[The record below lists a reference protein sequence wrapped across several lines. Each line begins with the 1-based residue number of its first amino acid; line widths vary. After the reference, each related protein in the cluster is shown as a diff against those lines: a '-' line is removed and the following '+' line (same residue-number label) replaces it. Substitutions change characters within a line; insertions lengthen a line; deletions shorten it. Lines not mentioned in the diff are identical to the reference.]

1 MRMRWRIKLPKE
13 PAHTLSK
20 HRANIDRDSNQ
31 FYFPIQMTSIFFS
44 ESSKNIGGQE
54 LQLLEQAVGLKAK
67 GYTPYILCRPGSR
80 ISQEAYRLG
89 LNVEFVAFR
98 NAIHPPS
105 VLRLANLVRQ
115 HRPVAVVCH
124 SSHDANLCSITIHTL
139 AKIGLLKPRPTLIRM
154 RTYQPGPAKAF
165 TYNQMFDQTFTP
177 SQALKDQLLQNTG
190 VLPEKIGVLYPGVD
204 FESIAA
210 AAALGLPPEL
220 DALLSDLQQRPVIAH
235 AAMFRVEKGH
245 SFMLQVVKALLPQF
259 PNLLYVA
266 VGEGDTRQAIETE
279 ARRLGL
285 GKHVVLPGML
295 SPVAPLIKR
304 ADVLVMPSSYEPLG
318 MSQIEALGLGVPVV
332 VSNVGG
338 LPETVQ
344 SGVTGYVCPAPHAP
358 GALDAWVQALGVV
371 LAEPQKARDMAALGR
386 QTVLAQF
393 GKQSNIDGLVGT
405 IQTPRLGR
413 S

>member
-1 MRMRWRIKLPKE
+1 
-13 PAHTLSK
+13 
-20 HRANIDRDSNQ
+20 
-31 FYFPIQMTSIFFS
+31 MTPIFFS

-67 GYTPYILCRPGSR
+67 GYTPYILCRAGSR
-80 ISQEAYRLG
+80 ISQEAHKLG
-89 LNVEFVAFR
+89 LNVEYIPFR

-105 VLRLANLVRQ
+105 VLRLANLVRR
-115 HRPVAVVCH
+115 HKPVAVVCH
-124 SSHDANLCSITIHTL
+124 SSHDANLCSLTVHAL
-139 AKIGLLKPRPTLIRM
+139 AKVGLLKPRPMLIRM

-177 SQALKDQLLQNTG
+177 SQALKDQLLQNSG
-190 VLPEKIGVLYPGVD
+190 VLPEKVGVLYPGID
-204 FESIAA
+204 FERIVAA
-210 AAALGLPPEL
+210 ATNALPAEL
-220 DALLSDLQQRPVIAH
+220 DTRLNDLQQRPVIVH

-245 SFMLQVVKALLPQF
+245 SFMLQVVKALLPRF

-266 VGEGDTRQAIETE
+266 AGEGETRQAVETE
-279 ARRLGL
+279 AQRLGL
-285 GKHVVLPGML
+285 LKHVVLPGML
-295 SPVAPLIKR
+295 NPVAPLIKR

-344 SGVTGYVCPAPHAP
+344 SGITGYVCPAPHAP
-358 GALDAWVQALGVV
+358 GALDTWVQALTTV
-371 LAEPQKARDMAALGR
+371 LGEPQKARDMAAKG
-386 QTVLAQF
+386 QQAVVAQF
-393 GKQSNIDGLVGT
+393 GRQSNINGLVGT

-413 S
+413 N

>member
-1 MRMRWRIKLPKE
+1 
-13 PAHTLSK
+13 
-20 HRANIDRDSNQ
+20 
-31 FYFPIQMTSIFFS
+31 MTPIFFT

-67 GYTPYILCRPGSR
+67 GYIPHILCRPGSR
-80 ISQEAYRLG
+80 ISQEAHRLG
-89 LNVEFVAFR
+89 LNVEYVAFR

-105 VLRLANLVRQ
+105 VLKLASLVRQ
-115 HRPVAVVCH
+115 HRPVALVCH
-124 SSHDANLCSITIHTL
+124 SSHDANLCSLTVHAL
-139 AKIGLLKPRPTLIRM
+139 AKVGLLKPRPMLIRM

-177 SQALKDQLLQNTG
+177 SQALKDQLLQNRG
-190 VLPEKIGVLYPGVD
+190 VLPEKIGVLYPGID
-204 FESIAA
+204 FEGIVAA
-210 AAALGLPPEL
+210 ATQGLPAEL
-220 DALLSDLQQRPVIAH
+220 DTCLNDLQQRPVIAH

-245 SFMLQVVKALLPQF
+245 SFMLQVVKALLPRF

-266 VGEGDTRQAIETE
+266 AGEGDTRQAVETE
-279 ARRLGL
+279 AQRLGL
-285 GKHVVLPGML
+285 RKHVVLPGML
-295 SPVAPLIKR
+295 NPVAPLIRR

-344 SGVTGYVCPAPHAP
+344 SGITGYVCPAPHAP
-358 GALDAWVQALGVV
+358 GALDAWVNALTTV
-371 LAEPQKARDMAALGR
+371 LAEPHKARDMAAKGQLA
-386 QTVLAQF
+386 VVAQF
-393 GKQSNIDGLVGT
+393 GKQSNVEGLIGS

>member
-1 MRMRWRIKLPKE
+1 
-13 PAHTLSK
+13 
-20 HRANIDRDSNQ
+20 
-31 FYFPIQMTSIFFS
+31 MTPIFFS

-67 GYTPYILCRPGSR
+67 GYTPYILCRAGSR
-80 ISQEAYRLG
+80 ISQEAHKLG
-89 LNVEFVAFR
+89 LNVEYVPFR

-105 VLRLANLVRQ
+105 VLRLANLVRR
-115 HRPVAVVCH
+115 HKPVAVVCH
-124 SSHDANLCSITIHTL
+124 SSHDANLCSLTVHTL
-139 AKIGLLKPRPTLIRM
+139 AKVGLLKPRPMLIRM

-177 SQALKDQLLQNTG
+177 SQALKDQLLQNSG
-190 VLPEKIGVLYPGVD
+190 VLPEKVGVLYPGID
-204 FESIAA
+204 FERIVAA
-210 AAALGLPPEL
+210 ATSALPAEL
-220 DALLSDLQQRPVIAH
+220 DTRLNDLQQRPVIVH

-245 SFMLQVVKALLPQF
+245 SFMLQVVKALLPRF

-266 VGEGDTRQAIETE
+266 AGEGETRQAVETE
-279 ARRLGL
+279 AQRLGL
-285 GKHVVLPGML
+285 LKHVVLPGML
-295 SPVAPLIKR
+295 NPVAPLIKR

-344 SGVTGYVCPAPHAP
+344 SGITGYVCPAPHAP
-358 GALDAWVQALGVV
+358 GALDTWVQALTTV
-371 LAEPQKARDMAALGR
+371 LGEPQKARDMAAKG
-386 QTVLAQF
+386 QQAVVAQF
-393 GKQSNIDGLVGT
+393 GRQSNINGLVGT

-413 S
+413 N

>member
-1 MRMRWRIKLPKE
+1 MRTWRRIKLRTKS
-13 PAHTLSK
+13 ASALIK
-20 HRANIDRDSNQ
+20 HKANIDRDFNQ
-31 FYFPIQMTSIFFS
+31 FCCLNQMTSIFFS

-80 ISQEAYRLG
+80 ISQEAYKLG

-105 VLRLANLVRQ
+105 FLRFANLVRQ

-124 SSHDANLCSITIHTL
+124 SGHDANLCSITVHAL
-139 AKIGLLKPRPTLIRM
+139 AKLGLLNPRPTLIRM

-177 SQALKDQLLQNTG
+177 SQALKDQLLQNSG
-190 VLPEKIGVLYPGVD
+190 VLPEKISVLYPGID
-204 FESIAA
+204 FESITA
-210 AAALGLPPEL
+210 AAALGLPAEL
-220 DALLSDLQQRPVIAH
+220 DARLNDLQQRPVIAH

-266 VGEGDTRQAIETE
+266 AGEGETRLAIETE
-279 ARRLGL
+279 VQRLGL
-285 GKHVVLPGML
+285 GKYVVLPGML
-295 SPVAPLIKR
+295 NPVAPLIKR

-358 GALDAWVQALGVV
+358 GALAAWVQALGAL
-371 LAEPQKARDMAALGR
+371 LAEPHKARDMAALGR
-386 QTVLAQF
+386 QAVFAQF
-393 GKQSNIDGLVGT
+393 GKQSNIDGLLGN

>member
-1 MRMRWRIKLPKE
+1 
-13 PAHTLSK
+13 
-20 HRANIDRDSNQ
+20 
-31 FYFPIQMTSIFFS
+31 MTSIFFS

-80 ISQEAYRLG
+80 VSQEAYKLG

-115 HRPVAVVCH
+115 HKPVAVVCH
-124 SSHDANLCSITIHTL
+124 SSHDANLCSITVHAL

-154 RTYQPGPAKAF
+154 RMARPSAAKAF
-165 TYNQMFDQTFTP
+165 TYNQMFDQTFTS
-177 SQALKDQLLQNTG
+177 SQALKDQLLQNSG
-190 VLPEKIGVLYPGVD
+190 VLSEKIAVLYPGID
-204 FESIAA
+204 FEGIVAA
-210 AAALGLPPEL
+210 AMLGLPADL
-220 DALLSDLQQRPVIAH
+220 DARLNDLRQRPVIAH
-235 AAMFRVEKGH
+235 AAMFRIEKGH
-245 SFMLQVVKALLPQF
+245 SFMLQVVKGLVSKF

-266 VGEGDTRQAIETE
+266 AGEGETRQAIETE
-279 ARRLGL
+279 VQRLGL
-285 GKHVVLPGML
+285 SKHVVLPGML
-295 SPVAPLIKR
+295 SPVAPLIRR

-358 GALDAWVQALGVV
+358 GALDAWVKALSTV
-371 LAEPQKARDMAALGR
+371 LEEPQKARDMAAQGK
-386 QTVLAQF
+386 QAVLIQF
-393 GKQSNIDGLVGT
+393 GKQSNIDGLVYT

-413 S
+413 N

>member
-1 MRMRWRIKLPKE
+1 
-13 PAHTLSK
+13 
-20 HRANIDRDSNQ
+20 
-31 FYFPIQMTSIFFS
+31 MTCIFFS

-67 GYTPYILCRPGSR
+67 GYIPFILCRPGSR
-80 ISQEAYRLG
+80 VSQEAHKLG
-89 LNVEFVAFR
+89 LNVEYVGFR

-105 VLRLANLVRQ
+105 MLRLANLLRQ
-115 HRPVAVVCH
+115 HKPVAVVCH
-124 SSHDANLCSITIHTL
+124 SSHDANLCSITVHAL
-139 AKIGLLKPRPTLIRM
+139 AKVGLLRPRPSLIRM

-165 TYNQMFDQTFTP
+165 TYNQMFDRTFTP
-177 SQALKDQLLQNTG
+177 SLALKDQLLQNTG
-190 VLPEKIGVLYPGVD
+190 VMPEKIGVLYPGVD
-204 FESIAA
+204 FEGIVAA
-210 AAALGLPPEL
+210 SALELPSEL
-220 DALLSDLQQRPVIAH
+220 DVRLSDLQQRPVIAH

-266 VGEGDTRQAIETE
+266 AGEGETRLAIETE
-279 ARRLGL
+279 VERMGL
-285 GKHVVLPGML
+285 SKHVVLPGML
-295 SPVAPLIKR
+295 NPVAPLIKR

-344 SGVTGYVCPAPHAP
+344 SGVTGHVCPAPHAP
-358 GALDAWVQALGVV
+358 GALDAWVNALTAV
-371 LAEPQKARDMAALGR
+371 LAEPHKAREMAMLGKLA
-386 QTVLAQF
+386 VLAQF
-393 GKQSNIDGLVGT
+393 GKQNNIDGLVGT
-405 IQTPRLGR
+405 IQTKRLGR

>member
-1 MRMRWRIKLPKE
+1 
-13 PAHTLSK
+13 
-20 HRANIDRDSNQ
+20 
-31 FYFPIQMTSIFFS
+31 MTPIFFS

-67 GYTPYILCRPGSR
+67 GYVPYVLCRLGSR
-80 ISQEAYRLG
+80 ISQEAHKLG
-89 LNVEFVAFR
+89 LNVEHIPFR

-105 VLRLANLVRQ
+105 VLKLAALLRE
-115 HRPVAVVCH
+115 HKPVAVVCH
-124 SSHDANLCSITIHTL
+124 SSHDANLCSITVHAL
-139 AKIGLLKPRPTLIRM
+139 AKVGLLKPRPRLIRM

-177 SQALKDQLLQNTG
+177 SQALKDQLLQNSG
-190 VLPEKIGVLYPGVD
+190 VLPEKIGVLYPGID
-204 FESIAA
+204 FEGIAA
-210 AAALGLPPEL
+210 AASLGLPAEL
-220 DALLSDLQQRPVIAH
+220 DERLNDLQQRPVIAH

-245 SFMLQVVKALLPQF
+245 SFMLQVVKALLPRF
-259 PNLLYVA
+259 PNLLYVGA
-266 VGEGDTRQAIETE
+266 GEGETRQAIETE
-279 ARRLGL
+279 VQRLGL
-285 GKHVVLPGML
+285 APHVVLPGML
-295 SPVAPLIKR
+295 NPVAPLIRR

-344 SGVTGYVCPAPHAP
+344 SGITGYVCPAPHVP

-371 LAEPQKARDMAALGR
+371 LAEPQKARDMAAQG
-386 QTVLAQF
+386 QQAVLTQF
-393 GKQSNIDGLVGT
+393 GKQSNIDGLIDT

>member
-1 MRMRWRIKLPKE
+1 
-13 PAHTLSK
+13 
-20 HRANIDRDSNQ
+20 
-31 FYFPIQMTSIFFS
+31 MTSIFFS

-54 LQLLEQAVGLKAK
+54 LQLLEQAVGLRAK
-67 GYTPYILCRPGSR
+67 GYTPFVLCRPGSR
-80 ISQEAYRLG
+80 ISQEAHKLG
-89 LNVEFVAFR
+89 LNVEFVQFR

-105 VLRLANLVRQ
+105 MLRFAALLRQ
-115 HRPVAVVCH
+115 HKPVAVVCH
-124 SSHDANLCSITIHTL
+124 SSHDANLCSITVHAL
-139 AKIGLLKPRPTLIRM
+139 AKVGLLKPRPALIRM

-177 SQALKDQLLQNTG
+177 SQALKDQLLQNSA
-190 VLPEKIGVLYPGVD
+190 VLPDKIGVLYPGID
-204 FESIAA
+204 FDGIAA
-210 AAALGLPPEL
+210 AATLDLPADL
-220 DALLSDLQQRPVIAH
+220 NTRLNDLQQRPVIAH

-266 VGEGDTRQAIETE
+266 AGEGETRQTIETE
-279 ARRLGL
+279 VQRLGL
-285 GKHVVLPGML
+285 SKHVVLPGML
-295 SPVAPLIKR
+295 NPVAPLIKR

-344 SGVTGYVCPAPHAP
+344 SGVTGFVCPAPHAQ
-358 GALDAWVQALGVV
+358 GALNAWVKALVVV
-371 LAEPQKARDMAALGR
+371 LGEPQKARDMAALGR
-386 QTVLAQF
+386 LAVVAQF
-393 GKQSNIDGLVGT
+393 GKQSNIEGLVGS
-405 IQTPRLGR
+405 IQTQRLGR